1 MPIYPSIHQQ
11 LNRFKRKMKTK
22 GTFGAETEPKREI
35 VRKKEEDKDDGE
47 QTPPLIG
54 THALS

>member
-1 MPIYPSIHQQ
+1 
-11 LNRFKRKMKTK
+11 MKTK